1 MRTNRIAVSLLVACG
16 FGFAAPT
23 SLAALRVAEAVE
35 VSDSKALDAKLLR
48 LAGEWEGQIQI
59 KDANG
64 SSASVISISTR
75 LGKNNAKLSS
85 CFEGF
90 ARGELYEGFSQIRV
104 RDGKL
109 ASSWN
114 DSRSE
119 SVQRSQGQPVAQ
131 GDAFVLEGEF
141 KDDSGK
147 QQKFKQVIK
156 FQGNDAYT
164 HEFFSVSAD
173 GKESLTMSFS
183 MQRLPANQKS
193 TAAARFDDRAFL
205 DQYRGS
211 GNAVAAAG
219 DAE

>member
-1 MRTNRIAVSLLVACG
+1 MRTNRIALSLLVACG

-23 SLAALRVAEAVE
+23 SLAALHVAEAVE
-35 VSDSKALDAKLLR
+35 MSDSKSLDAQLLR

-75 LGKNNAKLSS
+75 LGKNNSKLSS

-90 ARGELYEGFSQIRV
+90 ARGQLYEGFSQLRI

-109 ASSWN
+109 ASTWN

-119 SVQRSQGQPVAQ
+119 SVQRSQGQPEAQ
-131 GDAFVLEGEF
+131 AEAFVLEGEF
-141 KDDSGK
+141 RDEAGK

-156 FQGNDAYT
+156 FQGSDAYT
-164 HEFFSVSAD
+164 HEFFNVSAD
-173 GKESLTMSFS
+173 GKESLTMSLS
-183 MQRLPANQKS
+183 MQRLPANTKS
-193 TAAARFDDRAFL
+193 TAAARFEDRAFL
-205 DQYRGS
+205 DQYRG